1 VVVFYRFQ
9 NKQLFKSLQTFL
21 FFIMVVFASAIQLI
35 PDGTLFVHIAMILV
49 MIWLLNRTLFRP
61 INKVLATRAK
71 NTGGRSTEAQEI
83 LKQVADKEGSYKTA
97 LREVRT
103 EGYEMMETQRSEAV
117 TMRNEKISAVKNEV
131 AAMLET
137 EKTAVQSQFETA
149 QQDLSQDAQKLAEA
163 ISSNILK
170 TV

>member
-1 VVVFYRFQ
+1 
-9 NKQLFKSLQTFL
+9 
-21 FFIMVVFASAIQLI
+21 MVVFAAEIQLI

-61 INKVLATRAK
+61 INKVLQSRAK

-83 LKQVADKEGSYKTA
+83 LKQVADKEVSYKTE
-97 LREVRT
+97 LRDVRT
-103 EGYEMMETQRSEAV
+103 EGYEMMETQRSQAV
-117 TMRNEKISAVKNEV
+117 AERNEKISAVKNEV

-137 EKTAVQSQFETA
+137 EKTTVQNQFETA
-149 QQDLSQDAQKLAEA
+149 RTDLTKDAQKLAEA